1 MCIHLE
7 MDVFSLQGVGLRL
20 QPLDLLQGALQV
32 HVADVV
38 DRLKKLRSCQD
49 SFQVHSMHIVRDTRF

>member
-1 MCIHLE
+1 MAKVPSLVLLRCVRIHLE
-7 MDVFSLQGVGLRL
+7 LDVFSLQGVGLGL

-38 DRLKKLRSCQD
+38 DRLQLRY
-49 SFQVHSMHIVRDTRF
+49 H

>member
-7 MDVFSLQGVGLRL
+7 LDVFSLQEIALRL
-20 QPLDLLQGALQV
+20 QTLDLLQGALQV

-38 DRLKKLRSCQD
+38 DRLQ
-49 SFQVHSMHIVRDTRF
+49 